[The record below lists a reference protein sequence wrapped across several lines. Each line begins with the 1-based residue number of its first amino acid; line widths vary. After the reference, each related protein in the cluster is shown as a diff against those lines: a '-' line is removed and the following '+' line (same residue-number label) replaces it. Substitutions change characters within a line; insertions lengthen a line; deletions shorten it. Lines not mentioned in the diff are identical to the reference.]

1 MFIDLILS
9 QSIVYAWT
17 HKHAQRYS
25 KNYTE
30 DQKYHDLNS
39 RMPKFLLSHVPGHI
53 LRKKIK
59 LWLKIDILSTEL
71 L

>member
-17 HKHAQRYS
+17 HKYAQRYS
-25 KNYTE
+25 KNYTVY
-30 DQKYHDLNS
+30 QKYVVNS
-39 RMPKFLLSHVPGHI
+39 RMPKFLLSHVPGNI

-59 LWLKIDILSTEL
+59 LWLKIGSLSTEL